1 MLSRLITRVDKVE
14 DYNDLLFEFK
24 DPLPTYRP
32 NKREGDEQ
40 DRKDSKRQSMDH
52 KPSLRDHMDLDREN
66 SASAS
71 GHTKAA
77 SIAPSNMSQDLISPV
92 MTMPQLRAGGRPQ
105 QQQPGPSNSQM
116 PTQQGTP
123 GSQIMGGEASWMSS
137 LNRDP
142 GPYGGAYTPSNMD
155 FLRSGFEPASKAP
168 SAHEHD
174 AALALEGMAL
184 GRELHNAIPQSRN
197 ERELSSAYRQLTS
210 ESNNEPTPGSP
221 ITFSSFVQSK
231 KIHKP
236 SGGLKAFPAASR
248 LPSIIVG
255 KYVINHYLENV
266 DFRWRCLHRPTFER
280 QLEDLSQRLRHKSTD
295 FYRDELSTLAL
306 YAACL
311 AVGVHFLDDDGY
323 RDLNLNEEQAEQLAA
338 TCWEVSYQALE
349 ASDWMQVH
357 DIRSVQ
363 TIM

>member
-1 MLSRLITRVDKVE
+1 
-14 DYNDLLFEFK
+14 
-24 DPLPTYRP
+24 
-32 NKREGDEQ
+32 
-40 DRKDSKRQSMDH
+40 
-52 KPSLRDHMDLDREN
+52 
-66 SASAS
+66 
-71 GHTKAA
+71 
-77 SIAPSNMSQDLISPV
+77 
-92 MTMPQLRAGGRPQ
+92 
-105 QQQPGPSNSQM
+105 
-116 PTQQGTP
+116 
-123 GSQIMGGEASWMSS
+123 
-137 LNRDP
+137 
-142 GPYGGAYTPSNMD
+142 
-155 FLRSGFEPASKAP
+155 
-168 SAHEHD
+168 
-174 AALALEGMAL
+174 
-184 GRELHNAIPQSRN
+184 
-197 ERELSSAYRQLTS
+197 
-210 ESNNEPTPGSP
+210 
-221 ITFSSFVQSK
+221 
-231 KIHKP
+231 
-236 SGGLKAFPAASR
+236 

-306 YAACL
+306 YASCL